1 MIVKSV
7 TGQKDINMTNVLNA
21 NQTGGWEMNLKE
33 EQDKHVNTFLSGD
46 MPIVLMVTQ
55 DGRMLNMKTV
65 LLLVQKVLLLTIMK
79 WNVNIEKV
87 VKKFTGIT
95 LLQMTGANVHTMPIC
110 SKLLVQMNGNVSVT
124 MSGKSMSNVMVNA
137 ENLLVTT

>member
-95 LLQMTGANVHTMPIC
+95 LLQMTDVNVHIMPIC